1 MFQSRRRRAT
11 LTLTLIVFVSASAV
25 CPAQEK
31 PTDGLTDGDKAEIV
45 RLTLERALVKRE
57 IPDYDYIKDLKQVLI
72 SNKNIKTELLP
83 KFDGI
88 GFALLKPEE
97 IEERAERVA
106 GSYIYFLEFG
116 KFKVEDAK
124 VMVDLNH
131 YPKYNRKPGI
141 MAFGGALVFECQ
153 RQDGKWACEVKY
165 RVIV

>member
-1 MFQSRRRRAT
+1 V
-11 LTLTLIVFVSASAV
+11 LASAV

-31 PTDGLTDGDKAEIV
+31 SSDSLSDSDKAEIV

-57 IPDYDYIKDLKQVLI
+57 IPDYNYIKDLEHVLI

-83 KFDGI
+83 KFEGI
-88 GFALLKPEE
+88 GFVLLKPEE
-97 IEERAERVA
+97 IEERAGGDA
-106 GSYIYFLEFG
+106 GHYVYFLEFG
-116 KFKVEDAK
+116 KFQVEDVK
-124 VMVDLNH
+124 VIVELNH
-131 YPKYNRKPGI
+131 YPKYNKKPGL